1 MQKADRLTKLPPYLF
16 VQIRNKIR
24 EAKERGVDVISLGV
38 GDPDQPT
45 PSHVVQALQAAAE
58 DAANHQYPTDE
69 EKGMLRF
76 RQSVAGWYRE
86 RFEVNLDPER
96 EVLAL
101 IGSKEGNHHLALAL
115 LNPGDVALVPDPAYP
130 VYEAACVI
138 AGAEVVRVPLRALD
152 GFLVDFDAIAA
163 DVADRA
169 KLLWISYPN
178 NPTAAVAPVAFFER
192 AVAFARRHR
201 LVVVHDNPY
210 SEITFDG
217 VYAPSILEVDG
228 ARDVAIEFTSF
239 SKTYNMAGWR
249 LGAAAGNPAVLS
261 AVMQVKETAD
271 TCIFT
276 ALQAAAVAAIE
287 GPQDGVARTVAAYQR
302 RRDLVVAG
310 LRTGLGLEVP
320 TPQATFYVWAPAPP
334 GLSGDE
340 FATRLLDLAGVVVTP
355 GIGYGQQGEHYIRI
369 SLALDDDRLAE
380 AIERMADARPLLLE
394 QVDAGS

>member
-1 MQKADRLTKLPPYLF
+1 MVDPAERVGQLPPFLGGA
-16 VQIRNKIR
+16 IRARIR
-24 EAKERGVDVISLGV
+24 DARERGVDVISLGI

-45 PSHVVQALQAAAE
+45 PDHIVEALCRAARDPAHHVYPNDLRGAPAYRHALAAW
-58 DAANHQYPTDE
+58 Y
-69 EKGMLRF
+69 GRRF
-76 RQSVAGWYRE
+76 GVE
-86 RFEVNLDPER
+86 LDPDT
-96 EVLAL
+96 EVISL

-130 VYEAACVI
+130 VYESACVI
-138 AGAEVVRVPLRALD
+138 AGAEVVRVPLHPD
-152 GFLVDFDAIAA
+152 DDFLVDFETIDT

-169 KLLWISYPN
+169 KVLWISYPN

-249 LGAAAGNPAVLS
+249 LGAAVGNPAVLS

-276 ALQAAAVAAIE
+276 ALQAAAVAALE
-287 GPQDGVARTVAAYQR
+287 GPQDGIARTVEAYRR
-302 RRDLVVAG
+302 RRDLVVTG
-310 LRTGLGLEVP
+310 LRSALDLDVP
-320 TPQATFYVWAPAPP
+320 TPQGTFYVWVPTPP
-334 GLSGDE
+334 GITGDE
-340 FATRLLDLAGVVVTP
+340 FAARLLDRAGVVVSP
-355 GIGYGQQGEHYIRI
+355 GIAYGQQGANSIRI
-369 SLALDDDRLAE
+369 SLALDDARIAE
-380 AIERMADARPLLLE
+380 AIERIAGARPSLLE
-394 QVDAGS
+394 PPAAG

>member
-1 MQKADRLTKLPPYLF
+1 MDAAERIGRLPPFLGGA
-16 VQIRNKIR
+16 IRARIR
-24 EAKERGVDVISLGV
+24 EARDHGVDVISLGI
-38 GDPDQPT
+38 GDPDGAT
-45 PSHVVQALQAAAE
+45 PEHVVEALCRAARDPAHHVYPS
-58 DAANHQYPTDE
+58 DLRGAPTYRRALAAWY
-69 EKGMLRF
+69 GRRF
-76 RQSVAGWYRE
+76 GVE
-86 RFEVNLDPER
+86 LDPDS
-96 EVLAL
+96 EVISL

-130 VYEAACVI
+130 VYESACVI
-138 AGAEVVRVPLRALD
+138 AGAQVLRVPLQPAD

-163 DVADRA
+163 GVAERA

-178 NPTAAVAPVAFFER
+178 NPTAAVATVAFFER
-192 AVAFARRHR
+192 AVGFARRHD

-228 ARDVAIEFTSF
+228 AKDVAIEFTSF

-261 AVMQVKETAD
+261 AVMKVKETAD

-276 ALQAAAVAAIE
+276 ALQAAAVAALE
-287 GPQDGVARTVAAYQR
+287 GPQDGVVRTVAAYQR
-302 RRDLVVAG
+302 RRALVIDG

-334 GLSGDE
+334 GLTGDV
-340 FATRLLDLAGVVVTP
+340 FATRLLDHAGVVVSP
-355 GIGYGQQGEHYIRI
+355 GIAYGRQGEHYVRI
-369 SLALDDDRLAE
+369 SLALDDERLAE
-380 AIERMADARPLLLE
+380 AIGRIADARSLLLE
-394 QVDAGS
+394 PGEGP